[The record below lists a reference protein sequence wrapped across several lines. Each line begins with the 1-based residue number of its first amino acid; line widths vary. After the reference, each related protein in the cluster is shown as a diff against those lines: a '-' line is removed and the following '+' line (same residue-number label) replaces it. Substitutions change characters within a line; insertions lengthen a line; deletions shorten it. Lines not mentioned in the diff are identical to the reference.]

1 MKVVVVMPNGPEEAY
16 APLVEAG
23 HEVAFGTSG
32 STRYVRLADPEL
44 IALSEGAACLIFNVA
59 SRAVLESLPRLTTV
73 VSPYVGFDKIDVEA
87 ATEAGIL
94 VCNTV
99 TTLTATAM
107 SEATVTLL
115 LALAKRLTRRM
126 ARLRSGGWIDDTDG
140 ALLLSGGTV
149 GIVGLGRTGIGVAR
163 RLAGWDVRLLAH
175 TRTSRPELE
184 AELGVEP
191 VDLPTLLAESDF
203 VVLTV
208 SLNPETEGMIGE
220 AELRS
225 MKPTASLINT
235 SRGLVVNEA
244 ALTRAVREEW
254 IAGAA
259 LDTYVSEPLPADSP
273 LRDLDPERVI
283 LTPHAMAGTET
294 MRRRTKRLIMDTVL
308 TALGGDMPASALNPD
323 VLPRWRGRAEGR
335 GRAQPSGSP

>member
-1 MKVVVVMPNGPEEAY
+1 MKIVVVMSNGPQEEY

-23 HEVAFGTSG
+23 HEVVFGTS
-32 STRYVRLADPEL
+32 SSKRYVRLPDEEL
-44 IALSEGAACLIFNVA
+44 IALSEGAACLVFNVV
-59 SRAVLESLPRLTTV
+59 SRHVLESLPGLATL

-99 TTLTATAM
+99 TTFNATAT

-115 LALAKRLTRRM
+115 LAVAKQLVRRM
-126 ARLRSGGWIDDTDG
+126 ARLRDGGWIDDTDP
-140 ALLLSGGTV
+140 AVLLSGSTV
-149 GIVGLGRTGIGVAR
+149 GLVGLGRIGSGVAR

-175 TRTSRPELE
+175 TRTPRPELM

-191 VDLPTLLAESDF
+191 VDLPTLLRESDF
-203 VVLTV
+203 VTLHV
-208 SLNPETEGMIGE
+208 SLNPQTEGMIGE
-220 AELRS
+220 AELRA

-235 SRGLVVNEA
+235 SRGPVVDED
-244 ALTRAVREEW
+244 ALARAIRDDW

-259 LDTYVSEPLPADSP
+259 LDAYVREPLPSDSP

-283 LTPHAMAGTET
+283 LTPHAMSGTET
-294 MRRRTKRLIMDTVL
+294 MRRRTKSLIIETVL
-308 TALGGDMPASALNPD
+308 AALRGEVPDPALNPE
-323 VLPRWRGRAEGR
+323 VLPRWRGRAQ
-335 GRAQPSGSP
+335 A

>member
-1 MKVVVVMPNGPEEAY
+1 MKVLVVMPNGPEEAY

-23 HEVAFGTSG
+23 HEVAFGVSG
-32 STRYVRLADPEL
+32 DTRFVRMPDHEL
-44 IALSEGAACLIFNVA
+44 IALAEGAACLVFNVA
-59 SRAVLESLPRLTTV
+59 SRTVLESLPQLTTV
-73 VSPYVGFDKIDVEA
+73 VSPYVGFDKIDVPA

-99 TTLTATAM
+99 TTLTATATA
-107 SEATVTLL
+107 EATVALL
-115 LALAKRLTRRM
+115 LALAKRLVRRI
-126 ARLRSGGWIDDTDG
+126 ARLRDGGWIDDADG
-140 ALLLSGGTV
+140 ALLLSGSTV
-149 GIVGLGRTGIGVAR
+149 GIVGLGRIGSGVAR

-175 TRTSRPELE
+175 TRTPRPELM

-191 VDLPTLLAESDF
+191 VDLPTLLRESDF
-203 VVLTV
+203 VTLHV

-235 SRGLVVNEA
+235 SRGLVVDEEA
-244 ALTRAVREEW
+244 LARAIREEW

-259 LDTYVSEPLPADSP
+259 LDAYVTEPLPADSP

-283 LTPHAMAGTET
+283 LTPHAMSGTET
-294 MRRRTKRLIMDTVL
+294 MRARTKRLIMDTVL
-308 TALGGDMPASALNPD
+308 TALRGEMPGSALNPD
-323 VLPRWRGRAEGR
+323 VLPRWRGRAQ
-335 GRAQPSGSP
+335 A